1 MQGLK
6 MTLTLTQEQMQELA
20 RMVAAEMPR
29 PTVDRY
35 AAMVERYGECCKIE
49 QACEA
54 LNVSRTTLYRM
65 VVDKKIRTACDGKRI
80 DVRSMARYIMED

>member
-1 MQGLK
+1 
-6 MTLTLTQEQMQELA
+6 MQELA

-29 PTVDRY
+29 PTVDRC

-54 LNVSRTTLYRM
+54 LNVSRTTVYRM
-65 VVDKKIRTACDGKRI
+65 VVDGKIKTVLDGKRI
-80 DVRSMARYIMED
+80 DVRSMAAYLESRQE